1 MIAFHWLDEE
11 CVPVPTL
18 IIDTL
23 LDCFF
28 ILDIL
33 VNFNL
38 AILREGEVVD
48 DRRTITREYLKGSF
62 TFDLFTSF
70 PVSFFELHVQMQCD
84 KNAEDGSSGA
94 CLHTR
99 GKCMCADERLM
110 HASKMSEHGQEI
122 AFCVRVVVR

>member
-1 MIAFHWLDEE
+1 M
-11 CVPVPTL
+11 PTL

-38 AILREGEVVD
+38 AILSGGEVVD
-48 DRRTITREYLKGSF
+48 DRKTVTMQYLKGSF

-70 PVSFFELHVQMQCD
+70 PVSFFELYVQLQCD
-84 KNAEDGSSGA
+84 KNAEGGSSGT
-94 CLHTR
+94 CLNAR
-99 GKCMCADERLM
+99 GRCVCADERLM
-110 HASKMSEHGQEI
+110 HASEMSEHGQEI
-122 AFCVRVVVR
+122 AFCVRAVVR